1 MLWLWWNCWTWFRW
15 PPTCAHGIDPPKPIL
30 ATALSPFYKKSPF
43 NSHWIRHWCRFGN
56 LNTICHNEVHS
67 HPPHICRG
75 QGRCPGKFSH
85 SSGSSPG
92 GVESIKKLTCKAQKW
107 NLWKTPN
114 SYHHHLHHH
123 PHQRCCGVSGA
134 AEVGGGDL
142 VGVLLRGRVKSPTWV
157 TFPNWKE
164 LNMIHSL
171 IK

>member
-1 MLWLWWNCWTWFRW
+1 MTANLCTWNRSSKTHPCHSSLPFLQKESLQLTLERYWCKFR
-15 PPTCAHGIDPPKPIL
+15 
-30 ATALSPFYKKSPF
+30 
-43 NSHWIRHWCRFGN
+43 N
-56 LNTICHNEVHS
+56 LNTSVTMKYIPSS

-92 GVESIKKLTCKAQKW
+92 GVERIKKLTCKAQKW
-107 NLWKTPN
+107 NLWKSSN

-142 VGVLLRGRVKSPTWV
+142 VGMLLRGWVKSPTWG
-157 TFPNWKE
+157 TFPDLKE
-164 LNMIHSL
+164 PNMIQSL